1 MFGIQKVIGFLDV
14 CIPIYRRWREKRDCL
29 TSQVRQFF
37 CMRMVYEM
45 LESTQNLSF
54 CSKMPVLS
62 SMGILGDCASWDLLS
77 SLFLHAIG
85 MRQEMGIRVLD
96 NCCWQVIAPL
106 QTRLCSDNVPIETA
120 VDKGGRMCLIIRK
133 NDNYL

>member
-1 MFGIQKVIGFLDV
+1 
-14 CIPIYRRWREKRDCL
+14 
-29 TSQVRQFF
+29 
-37 CMRMVYEM
+37 MRMVYEM

-85 MRQEMGIRVLD
+85 MRQEIGIRVLD

-106 QTRLCSDNVPIETA
+106 QTRLCSDNVPIKTTVE
-120 VDKGGRMCLIIRK
+120 KGGRSGMVMRK
-133 NDNYL
+133 NDNYTSIVGCVTINVLK

>member
-1 MFGIQKVIGFLDV
+1 
-14 CIPIYRRWREKRDCL
+14 
-29 TSQVRQFF
+29 
-37 CMRMVYEM
+37 MRMVYEM

-85 MRQEMGIRVLD
+85 MRQEIGIRVLD

-106 QTRLCSDNVPIETA
+106 QTRLCSDNVPIMF
-120 VDKGGRMCLIIRK
+120 R
-133 NDNYL
+133 